1 MGWLPALMSA
11 PKISVVVT
19 VLNEAKHLRDLL
31 ESLVVQEG
39 PYEVLVVDAG
49 SRDGTVEI
57 ARRFEQEFPG
67 FRLLV
72 HPGSRG
78 ESRNAGVAA
87 STGDYVAFID
97 GDCIANAFWLKTLRK
112 QAGPDRIVAGRTL
125 QIGYWA
131 FERLE
136 RVELRRRGFD
146 ITFPSCNLLYPREA
160 FLRLGGFDA
169 RFVTAEDID
178 LNFRAVEEGLGIVH
192 AEDAMVYH
200 RARDSVS
207 GFLRQA
213 YWNGYGRKQLTLKH
227 GRLWHEYSFRR
238 MLSGQL
244 SVWGMAR
251 MMGAVMGYVACRLRE
266 RKRDWAAA
274 AGVPK
279 AVTA

>member
-1 MGWLPALMSA
+1 MPAPMPAS
-11 PKISVVVT
+11 KVSVVVT

-49 SRDGTVEI
+49 SRDGTLEI
-57 ARRFEQEFPG
+57 ARRFEREFPG
-67 FRLLV
+67 FRVLE

-87 STGDYVAFID
+87 ATGEYVAFID
-97 GDCIANAFWLKTLRK
+97 GDCIANAFWLKTLR
-112 QAGPDRIVAGRTL
+112 ALARGDRIVAGRTI

-146 ITFPSCNLLYPREA
+146 ITFPSSNLLYPRSA
-160 FLRLGGFDA
+160 FLSLGGFDG

-178 LNFRAVEEGLGIVH
+178 LNFRAVESGLGI
-192 AEDAMVYH
+192 AYGEDAVVYH

-227 GRLWHEYSFRR
+227 GRLWSEYSFRR
-238 MLSGQL
+238 MLSGQM
-244 SVWGMAR
+244 SVWGLAR
-251 MMGAVMGYVACRLRE
+251 MSWAVMGYLACRLRE
-266 RKRDWAAA
+266 RKRDWRASAASS
-274 AGVPK
+274 AGSV
-279 AVTA
+279 AS

>member
-1 MGWLPALMSA
+1 MSV

-19 VLNEAKHLRDLL
+19 VLNEEKHLRDLL
-31 ESLVVQEG
+31 ESLVVQEA

-49 SRDGTVEI
+49 SRDGTVAI
-57 ARRFEQEFPG
+57 AERFAREFEG
-67 FRLLV
+67 FRVLI

-87 STGDYVAFID
+87 AVGEYVAFID
-97 GDCIANAFWLKTLRK
+97 GDCIANAFWLKTLRR
-112 QAGPDRIVAGRTL
+112 AAAEGRIVAGRTL

-146 ITFPSCNLLYPREA
+146 ITFPSSNLLYPREA
-160 FLRLGGFDA
+160 FMRLGGFDS

-178 LNFRAVEEGLGIVH
+178 LNFRGVESGLSVSYM
-192 AEDAMVYH
+192 EDAVVYH

-227 GRLWHEYSFRR
+227 GRLWGEYSFRR
-238 MLSGQL
+238 MLTGQL
-244 SVWGMAR
+244 SLWGMAR
-251 MMGAVMGYVACRLRE
+251 LSSAILGYLACRVRE
-266 RKRDWAAA
+266 RRRDWAAPPLPL
-274 AGVPK
+274 AGS
-279 AVTA
+279 VTA